1 LLAARY
7 RKVEQLSR
15 DPKDKDKDEE
25 EVNVLRGADGS
36 DEEEASPSIP
46 ASTELEA
53 ALAAASDAHDVLVS
67 EVKAPPT
74 DSPDK
79 LTIELLSNELQA
91 LKEEFEARGKELEEA
106 TDRHLRQQAEFE
118 NFRRR
123 TLKERQESLQF
134 GHQNLVKDLLTTVDN
149 LERAVEHAEQN
160 GGGDLQSLLQGVEL
174 VQRELLGALGKHGV
188 TTIEAEA
195 QTFDPT
201 YHEAMGQLPD
211 GSVPPNT
218 ILQVLQ
224 KGYLLR
230 ERMLR
235 PARVMVS
242 KAAEGSASQQGQGQD
257 GDKEPEG

>member
-1 LLAARY
+1 MGNDE
-7 RKVEQLSR
+7 VEVR
-15 DPKDKDKDEE
+15 
-25 EVNVLRGADGS
+25 VVRGADGS
-36 DEEEASPSIP
+36 DDDAEGSPSIP
-46 ASTELEA
+46 ASAELEA
-53 ALAAASDAHDVLVS
+53 ALTAASEAHDEL
-67 EVKAPPT
+67 EKEMKGPAMA

-79 LTIELLSNELQA
+79 VTIELLSNELQA
-91 LKEEFEARGKELEEA
+91 LKEEFEARGKEVEEA
-106 TDRHLRQQAEFE
+106 NDRHLRLQAEFE

-123 TLKERQESLQF
+123 SLKERQESLQF

-149 LERAVEHAEQN
+149 LERAVDHAEQS
-160 GGGDLQSLLQGVEL
+160 GGGDLQGLLQGVEL

-195 QTFDPT
+195 QTFDPAH
-201 YHEAMGQLPD
+201 HEAMGQMPD

-230 ERMLR
+230 DRMLR

-242 KAAEGSASQQGQGQD
+242 KAAEGNPVLPGKKTDQES
-257 GDKEPEG
+257 